1 MKIDRIFLFF
11 AALALLALLALAA
24 PNTSLAFRP
33 GEKVPDIRMETLDG
47 ESFQLYDQKGE
58 VILLKL
64 GATWCPECQQQ
75 SWQINQAHE
84 FLAAN
89 NVPYIEVFLQDSEDS
104 VRDLLAKSNHHLTP
118 TVILDEGQI
127 KRSYNVFMIP
137 RLLILDGDFRVV
149 YDGGLLEAKQLVALL
164 KDAGL

>member
-1 MKIDRIFLFF
+1 MKIERIFLFF
-11 AALALLALLALAA
+11 AALALLALAA
-24 PNTSLAFRP
+24 PNTSRAFLQ
-33 GEKVPDIRMETLDG
+33 GEKVPDIELETIDG
-47 ESFQLYDQKGE
+47 TPFQLYDQKGE
-58 VILLKL
+58 AILLKL

-89 NVPYIEVFLQDSEDS
+89 DIPYIEVFLQDSEHS

-127 KRSYNVFMIP
+127 RRSYNVFMIP
-137 RLLILDGDFRVV
+137 RLLILDSDFRVV
-149 YDGGLLEAKQLVALL
+149 YDGGLLEAKELVALL
-164 KDAGL
+164 EKSGL